1 MTISL
6 RNRPRRTPPTELR
19 SMLRVIASQE
29 RQRRLVRQSLRT
41 WLRHFWTR
49 TDLFL
54 HHAMRATA
62 LPAAGGLCAAVF
74 LFMMFVVPV
83 YPLLAPADGVL
94 DVPTMLST
102 EGSLKAMGGLNLGNQ
117 DVVVDVSVD
126 GQGRMT
132 DYAIVTGAAIL
143 AQKEVRR
150 RLENTLLFSEFTPAT
165 SFGQPTSSRVR
176 LWFHASQIEVKG

>member
-1 MTISL
+1 
-6 RNRPRRTPPTELR
+6 
-19 SMLRVIASQE
+19 
-29 RQRRLVRQSLRT
+29 
-41 WLRHFWTR
+41 
-49 TDLFL
+49 
-54 HHAMRATA
+54 
-62 LPAAGGLCAAVF
+62 
-74 LFMMFVVPV
+74 MMFVVPV
-83 YPLLAPADGVL
+83 YPLLAHADGVL

-102 EGSLKAMGGLNLGNQ
+102 EGSLKAMGGLSLGDQ
-117 DVVVDVSVD
+117 DVVVDVCVD

-132 DYAIVTGAAIL
+132 DYAIVTGAGIL